1 MLPAHNLLLKG
12 QGYRAVSLHVLGSI
26 GAIMVCLALF
36 YPLRFLLGPPL
47 SLYTVLRD
55 VIVLVLIAV
64 VLLMI
69 TTEKGRVNELGS
81 QGKLPV
87 VAGMLFAAFVFFL
100 SGLFGLLILNF
111 SLNSPVG
118 LPAPVLFPA
127 LAGLFGLPTLLTS
140 LVTKP
145 TIPEQTI
152 EPLVLNKIEKK
163 SSLVSILT
171 GSLIGI
177 FVSLVPGITSAT
189 GTVIAMNARQK
200 SSPEQTIVTLSSVST
215 AASFFVILVLFILL
229 RTRSGVTIA
238 INQLIAVEPWSSVD
252 MPLTLI
258 YLLMF
263 LIFSSLLSYFL
274 CLYFGKL
281 FAQRFHRIP
290 YTSLVLFTIG
300 FILTLV
306 VLFTGI
312 LGLIVLGTATCIGLL
327 PLHWSVRRSHCM
339 GVLLLPIILY
349 FL

>member
-1 MLPAHNLLLKG
+1 
-12 QGYRAVSLHVLGSI
+12 
-26 GAIMVCLALF
+26 MVCLALF
-36 YPLRFLLGPPL
+36 YPLRFLLGTPL
-47 SLYTVLRD
+47 SLYATLRD
-55 VIVLVLIAV
+55 IIVWVLIAV
-64 VLLMI
+64 VFLMI
-69 TTEKGRVNELGS
+69 FTEKARMTELGS
-81 QGKLPV
+81 HGKLPMV
-87 VAGMLFAAFVFFL
+87 GGMLFATFVFFL
-100 SGLFGLLILNF
+100 SGFFGLLILNF
-111 SLNSPVG
+111 SLDSPVG

-145 TIPEQTI
+145 AIPEQTV

-163 SSLVSILT
+163 SSIISVLT

-238 INQLIAVEPWSSVD
+238 INQLIAVDVWSSVE
-252 MPLTLI
+252 MPSTLI

-263 LIFSSLLSYFL
+263 LVFSGLLSYFL
-274 CLYFGKL
+274 CLYFAKL
-281 FAQRFHRIP
+281 FALRFHRIP
-290 YTSLVLFTIG
+290 YRSLVLFTIG
-300 FILTLV
+300 FVLTLV
-306 VLFTGI
+306 ILFTGI
-312 LGLIVLGTATCIGLL
+312 MGIVVLGTATCIGLL
-327 PLHWSVRRSHCM
+327 PIHWGVRRSHCM